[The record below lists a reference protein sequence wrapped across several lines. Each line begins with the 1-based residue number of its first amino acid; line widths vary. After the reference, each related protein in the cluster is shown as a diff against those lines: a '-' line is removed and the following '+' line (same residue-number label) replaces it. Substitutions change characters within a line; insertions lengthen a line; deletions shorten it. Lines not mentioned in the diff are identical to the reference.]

1 MSGGIEI
8 FSPDILLY
16 NPVRLDGHMTSVTN
30 LNIKPTTYKM
40 NRYHAFIAMW
50 LLAGAWASARSLS
63 PQEALSRLDGR
74 AAAAASVSR
83 SSEPLSLSLTV
94 GSPAAP
100 AAYLFSA
107 RSGGYMLVS
116 ADDVAAPL
124 LGYGDARIDPDSL
137 PDNLRW
143 WMGEYR
149 RQIEAASAAGLKA
162 YSETPRKQRKAIAP
176 MLATAWGQDL
186 PYNLECP
193 ELNGERSVTGCVA
206 TAMAQVMNYHRWPV
220 KASPDAEFKYYWRE
234 SGDSLSRSF
243 ANYRFDWDNML
254 ASYSPGGYT
263 QSQADAVAGLMAAC
277 GYSVN
282 MTYSPSGSGAYT
294 TRLAPALVRYYGYDK
309 GACYMPRDFFILSAW
324 EDLVYNDLAKSQPVL
339 YSGSNADGG
348 HSFVCDGC
356 DADGFFHIDWGWTGY
371 ANGYFRLYAL
381 DPDQERGLEGTSSG
395 FATAQNVILGVKR
408 PAENKPAYNLLIT
421 GKMGAV
427 LAADGATVRINSLS
441 LYNYSAVP
449 VSGRPGIRIETED
462 GDKVLATVF
471 ESDEDKEYKE
481 CAQVISLFT
490 VPADDFP
497 KAEGTY
503 RLYPVFRTAEGDVI
517 PIRCYADSPDHL
529 LLTIGSDLKWTFS
542 KPQGE
547 TFSVSDFRLLTRLY
561 QNHDC
566 IAEGYASWTG
576 HDSYSRQIFGLLLTK
591 NSETSYSFV
600 EKGDLLTVEFPADG
614 AMTKFRYVNT
624 WSARPGNYHLVMATA
639 MNGSF
644 EYLSE
649 PVPVTLQA
657 DPGDARFEIV
667 SWDVSN
673 PESVDPAALEISAD
687 VRCTNGLF
695 YDYLRVAV
703 FCPRGN
709 IGEFATPKT
718 IINSGETVR
727 ITASGAIAAN
737 PGEKC
742 EVVLFDRDGGQLT
755 GGYPIVFAKTTGIA
769 DLRADVMPTVS
780 ASASPNPALDR
791 TFIRATSEILRVEL
805 VSMLGVPAR
814 IRTAVSGTEAEIDL
828 SALTPGIYIGRI
840 ETVSGSTSVK
850 IVKK

>member
-1 MSGGIEI
+1 MSGGIVI

-16 NPVRLDGHMTSVTN
+16 HPVRDINSKPKHKTYN
-30 LNIKPTTYKM
+30 LQM
-40 NRYHAFIAMW
+40 NRYLAFIAMS
-50 LLAGAWASARSLS
+50 LLGGVWASARSLS

-74 AAAAASVSR
+74 AAATASVSR

-94 GSPAAP
+94 GSPSAP

-116 ADDVAAPL
+116 ADDIATPL
-124 LGYGDARIDPDSL
+124 LGYGDSRIDPDSL

-143 WMGEYR
+143 WMDEYR
-149 RQIEAASAAGLKA
+149 RQIEAASAAGVKA
-162 YSETPRKQRKAIAP
+162 YSETPRKQRKAIAS
-176 MLATAWGQDL
+176 MLATAWGQDN

-193 ELNGERSVTGCVA
+193 YLNGAPSATGCVA

-220 KASPDAEFKYYWRE
+220 QASPDAEFKYYWRE

-263 QSQADAVAGLMAAC
+263 QAQADAVAGLMAAC

-282 MTYSPSGSGAYT
+282 MSYSPSGSGAYT
-294 TRLAPALVRYYGYDK
+294 SRLAPALVRYYGYDK
-309 GACYMPRDFFILSAW
+309 GACYMPRDFFTLSDW
-324 EDLVYNDLAKSQPVL
+324 EDLVYNELAKSQPVL
-339 YSGSNADGG
+339 YSGSNSGGG

-408 PAENKPAYNLLIT
+408 PEENKPAYNLLNT

-427 LAADGATVRINSLS
+427 LAADGTTVRINSLS

-471 ESDEDKEYKE
+471 ESGDDKEYKE
-481 CAQVISLFT
+481 CSQVMSIFT
-490 VPADDFP
+490 VPIQDFP

-503 RLYPVFRTAEGDVI
+503 RLYPVFRTAERDVV
-517 PIRCYADSPDHL
+517 PVRFYADTPDYL

-542 KPQGE
+542 RPQGE
-547 TFSVSDFRLLTRLY
+547 TFTVSDFRLLTQLY

-566 IAEGYASWTG
+566 IAEGYVSWTG
-576 HDSYSRQIFGLLLTK
+576 PDSYSRQIFGLLLTK

-600 EKGDLLTVEFPADG
+600 EKGDLMTVEFPADG
-614 AMTKFRYVNT
+614 VRTKFRYINT

-667 SWDVSN
+667 SWDVSD

-695 YDYLRVAV
+695 YDYLWVAV

-709 IGEFATPKT
+709 IGEFPTPKA
-718 IINSGETVR
+718 IINAGETVT

-755 GGYPIVFAKTTGIA
+755 GGYPVVFAKTTGIGNVGA
-769 DLRADVMPTVS
+769 DSGDSVIVT
-780 ASASPNPALDR
+780 ASPNPAIER
-791 TFIRATSEILRVEL
+791 TCIKATSEILQVRL
-805 VSMLGVPAR
+805 YTLPGVPAG
-814 IRTAVSGTEAEIDL
+814 IHAAISGSEAEIDL
-828 SALTPGIYIGRI
+828 SSLAPGIYIGI
-840 ETVSGSTSVK
+840 VKTVSGSKSVK
-850 IVKK
+850 LVKK